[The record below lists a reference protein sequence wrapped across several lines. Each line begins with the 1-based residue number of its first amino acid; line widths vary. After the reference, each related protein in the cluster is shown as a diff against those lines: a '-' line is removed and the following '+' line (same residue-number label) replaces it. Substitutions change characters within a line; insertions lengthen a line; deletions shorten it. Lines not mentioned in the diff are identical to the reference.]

1 MAYVLIFCLIVA
13 LIVLSIFVVM
23 DMYGN
28 KYILDMKDLPIDCD
42 TVIILGAGIRPD
54 GNPCD
59 LLADRLDTGAKV
71 YVRRICKT
79 ILLTGDNSGEN
90 HNELDVLLK
99 LLPLTF
105 SLTIWIKLEKAN
117 DKGIL

>member
-42 TVIILGAGIRPD
+42 TVIILVAGIRPD

-59 LLADRLDTGAKV
+59 LLADRLDTGA
-71 YVRRICKT
+71 
-79 ILLTGDNSGEN
+79 
-90 HNELDVLLK
+90 
-99 LLPLTF
+99 
-105 SLTIWIKLEKAN
+105 
-117 DKGIL
+117 

>member
-42 TVIILGAGIRPD
+42 TVIILFDI
-54 GNPCD
+54 
-59 LLADRLDTGAKV
+59 LAVIGSANL
-71 YVRRICKT
+71 
-79 ILLTGDNSGEN
+79 
-90 HNELDVLLK
+90 VL
-99 LLPLTF
+99 
-105 SLTIWIKLEKAN
+105 
-117 DKGIL
+117 

>member
-59 LLADRLDTGAKV
+59 LLADRFSHT
-71 YVRRICKT
+71 RRSISVSFMNRSPYFQSVPY
-79 ILLTGDNSGEN
+79 L
-90 HNELDVLLK
+90 LLK
-99 LLPLTF
+99 ALP
-105 SLTIWIKLEKAN
+105 
-117 DKGIL
+117 